1 MQWIRV
7 SSFLTFDR
15 VIRFRTT
22 RISTLLSATSIWRD
36 WMLGRRWFSS
46 QSEDPRLMEFVDYLE
61 TLKNYEK
68 LGVPK
73 GAGTDSDDG
82 FDLGRMR
89 RLLHSLGNP
98 HLEFKAVHIA
108 GTKGKGSTAQFI
120 SNILRKQGYT
130 VGCYTSPHLRSIRER
145 MSLGSNG
152 EIVSVETLNNLFY
165 GVKSIVDQSIQLE
178 KGSLTHFE
186 VLTALAF
193 TLFAQQKV
201 DIAVVETGLGG
212 ARDAT
217 NVLPGTS
224 IAASVITTIDEE
236 HLSALGGSLEN
247 IAIAKSGIIK
257 EGCPVVIGGPFLS
270 QIEQILREKATM
282 MGSPLISACDSGK
295 KSTLESFLT
304 KDGRIY
310 QLCNIFIECP
320 DMHMF
325 AELLDVN
332 LQMLG
337 RHQLQNSITA
347 ACTALVLRNQGW
359 EISDESIH
367 AGLEDAFLLG
377 RSQFLSNKEAELLGI
392 SGTSALID
400 GAHTEAAAVGLANMV
415 QMTHMDHKS
424 AVVVAMASD
433 KNHSAFANQLL
444 SGVRPDIVVFTETSI
459 AGSRSR
465 AMTVSSLKEIWTEVA
480 KKLEIDFQDLGMIK
494 HKNQLP
500 SDVNK
505 SRVCFV
511 GCESESVKV
520 PITLASALL
529 RCRMGHGHGVIIV
542 TGSLHIVGAVLGCLD
557 Y

>member
-1 MQWIRV
+1 MRRLSV

-15 VIRFRTT
+15 ARRHRTT
-22 RISTLLSATSIWRD
+22 GIVNLLSATSVYHDLVI
-36 WMLGRRWFSS
+36 GKRWFSS
-46 QSEDPRLMEFVDYLE
+46 PPEDSRLKEFMDYLE
-61 TLKNYEK
+61 SLKNYEK

-89 RLLHSLGNP
+89 RLLQSLGNP
-98 HLEFKAVHIA
+98 HLQIKAVHIA

-152 EIVSVETLNNLFY
+152 ETVSVETLNKLFY
-165 GVKSIVDQSIQLE
+165 GVKGVIDQSIQME

-217 NVLPGTS
+217 NVLPGTN

-236 HLSALGGSLEN
+236 HLNALGGSLES

-257 EGCPVVIGGPFLS
+257 EGCPVVIGGPFLP
-270 QIEQILREKATM
+270 QIKQILCEKAIV
-282 MGSPLISACDSGK
+282 MGSPLVSACDSGK
-295 KSTLESFLT
+295 RSTLKGFFT
-304 KDGRIY
+304 KDGRIH
-310 QLCNIFIECP
+310 QLCDILVECP

-325 AELLDVN
+325 AEFLDVK

-337 RHQLQNSITA
+337 RHQLQNAITA
-347 ACTALVLRNQGW
+347 ACTALLLHNQGW
-359 EISDESIH
+359 EISGGSIH
-367 AGLEDAFLLG
+367 AGLEDALLLG
-377 RSQFLSNKEAELLGI
+377 RSQFLSSKEAESLGI
-392 SGTSALID
+392 FGTSLVID

-415 QMTHMDHKS
+415 RMTHIDHKS

-433 KNHSAFANQLL
+433 KNHSAFAAQLL
-444 SGVRPDIVVFTETSI
+444 SGNFPSCRIFTF
-459 AGSRSR
+459 
-465 AMTVSSLKEIWTEVA
+465 L
-480 KKLEIDFQDLGMIK
+480 F
-494 HKNQLP
+494 
-500 SDVNK
+500 
-505 SRVCFV
+505 
-511 GCESESVKV
+511 
-520 PITLASALL
+520 
-529 RCRMGHGHGVIIV
+529 
-542 TGSLHIVGAVLGCLD
+542 
-557 Y
+557 

>member
-15 VIRFRTT
+15 VIRLRTT
-22 RISTLLSATSIWRD
+22 RISTLLSATSICRD

-46 QSEDPRLMEFVDYLE
+46 QSEDPRLVEFVDYLE

-236 HLSALGGSLEN
+236 HLSALGGSLES

-257 EGCPVVIGGPFLS
+257 EGCP
-270 QIEQILREKATM
+270 
-282 MGSPLISACDSGK
+282 
-295 KSTLESFLT
+295 
-304 KDGRIY
+304 
-310 QLCNIFIECP
+310 
-320 DMHMF
+320 F
-325 AELLDVN
+325 AELLDVK

-359 EISDESIH
+359 EISGESIH

-392 SGTSALID
+392 SGTSVLID
-400 GAHTEAAAVGLANMV
+400 GAHTEAAVVSLANMV
-415 QMTHMDHKS
+415 QMTHMDYKS

-444 SGVRPDIVVFTETSI
+444 SGLRPDIVVFTETSI

-465 AMTVSSLKEIWTEVA
+465 AMTVSSLKEIWTQLA

-500 SDVNK
+500 PDVNK

-511 GCESESVKV
+511 GCKSESVKV